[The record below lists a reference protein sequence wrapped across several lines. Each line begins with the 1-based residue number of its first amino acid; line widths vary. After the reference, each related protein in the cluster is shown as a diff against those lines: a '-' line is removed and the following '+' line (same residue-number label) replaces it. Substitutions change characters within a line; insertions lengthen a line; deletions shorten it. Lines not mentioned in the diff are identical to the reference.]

1 MTDQGKALDA
11 CRAVVVERHDVFRIG
26 LVETLRRIGPSVVAN
41 GDCGRGLVEL
51 AAERRADLIVIGTVA
66 DLPVSDLVASCKL
79 ALPATRIVHLT
90 AVTERDEYVRLLKA
104 GTDAIVPL
112 SADRDELTEVLGRVV
127 QGQRVFSG
135 TALAA
140 VRTQLQGLPGTIA
153 ELTKR
158 EREVLGMLA
167 SRRTMAEIA
176 GELYLSR
183 STVKSHVARVYAKLS
198 ATDRHDAVERAVS
211 LKLLG

>member
-1 MTDQGKALDA
+1 VTDRGKALEA

-26 LVETLRRIGPSVVAN
+26 LVETVRRIGPSVVDH
-41 GDCGRGLVEL
+41 GDSGAGLI
-51 AAERRADLIVIGTVA
+51 AMASERRADLVVIGA
-66 DLPVSDLVASCKL
+66 VSDRSVSDVVASCKRE
-79 ALPATRIVHLT
+79 LPATRIVHLT
-90 AVTERDEYVRLLKA
+90 TVTERDEYVRLLKA
-104 GTDAIVPL
+104 GTDAIVPA
-112 SADRDELTEVLGRVV
+112 SAGRDELADVLARVV
-127 QGQRVFSG
+127 SGQRVFSG

-140 VRTQLQGLPGTIA
+140 VRGELKEMRDTSL

-176 GELYLSR
+176 GELFLSR
-183 STVKSHVARVYAKLS
+183 STVKSHVARVYTKLS